1 MRRYVCCCLLA
12 LGLGSAPLLP
22 AQAQQSPTTDY
33 EKLVDEGLDL
43 YSRDQNAEALA
54 RFQQALKLQPH
65 EFRAQYGTAL
75 VYYTTGRYAEAAA
88 LCEALVKRGDDK
100 LPNLYVT
107 YGTSLD
113 RQHKPAEAV
122 RVYRRA
128 VQKFPDDEAL
138 WRYQGIALQNLQRY
152 DEAAVSFQKAVRL
165 LPDKPAAHLLL
176 AQLQAMRNHRIPA
189 LLGCMRGLLLESRP
203 VSTAQAMGLLDR
215 LLQSG
220 IQQTGPKAFSLN
232 LPEGLL
238 DKSSA
243 AKKPDDF
250 AMADA
255 MFTLETAL
263 DYDDKN
269 KGKNPGERLAEKL
282 SALCEDLA
290 RQQASQPPGFT
301 WQVYVPFFAALAQK
315 GYVPTLAYV
324 IQGRRPAADPAV
336 SSWLTQHPQQVQELS
351 AWVKDYR

>member
-1 MRRYVCCCLLA
+1 MWRYVCCLL
-12 LGLGSAPLLP
+12 LVLSSVPLLP
-22 AQAQQSPTTDY
+22 ALAQQAPPTDC
-33 EKLVDEGLDL
+33 EKLVDEGLNL
-43 YSRDQNAEALA
+43 YSRNQNNEALA
-54 RFQQALKLQPH
+54 RFQQALKLQPN

-75 VYYTTGRYAEAAA
+75 VYYTTGRYDEAVA
-88 LCEALVKRGDDK
+88 LCKALVKRGDDK

-113 RQHKPAEAV
+113 RQHQSAEAV
-122 RVYRRA
+122 RVYQQA

-138 WRYQGIALQNLQRY
+138 WRYQGIAFQNLQRY

-176 AQLQAMRNHRIPA
+176 AQIEAVRNHRLPA

-203 VSTAQAMGLLDR
+203 GPTAQAMGLLDR

-220 IQQTGPKAFSLN
+220 VQQTGPNAFSLN

-238 DKSSA
+238 DKSGA

-250 AMADA
+250 AMAEA
-255 MFTLETAL
+255 MLTLETAL
-263 DYDDKN
+263 DNDDKN
-269 KGKNPGERLAEKL
+269 KGKNPGERLGEKL
-282 SALCEDLA
+282 NALCEDLA
-290 RQQASQPPGFT
+290 RQQANQPSGFT
-301 WQVYVPFFAALAQK
+301 WQVYVPFFVELAQK

-324 IQGRRPAADPAV
+324 IQAKRLAAKPAV
-336 SSWLTQHPQQVQELS
+336 SSWLAEHPQQVKELS
-351 AWVKDYR
+351 EWVKTYH

>member
-1 MRRYVCCCLLA
+1 MRSYVCCCLLA

-22 AQAQQSPTTDY
+22 ALAQQAPATDY

-43 YSRDQNAEALA
+43 YSRDQNDEALA
-54 RFQQALKLQPH
+54 RFQQALRLQPSD
-65 EFRAQYGTAL
+65 FRAQYGTAL

-113 RQHKPAEAV
+113 RQHKSAEAV
-122 RVYRRA
+122 RVYQRA

-152 DEAAVSFQKAVRL
+152 DDAATSFQQAVRL
-165 LPDKPAAHLLL
+165 VPAKPAAHLLL
-176 AQLQAMRNHRIPA
+176 AQIEALHNHRILA

-203 VSTAQAMGLLDR
+203 NPTAQAMGLLDR

-220 IQQTGPKAFSLN
+220 VQQTGPKAFSLN

-238 DKSSA
+238 DKSAA

-250 AMADA
+250 AVIDA

-290 RQQASQPPGFT
+290 KQQANEPPGFT
-301 WQVYVPFFAALAQK
+301 WQVYVPFFVALAQK

-324 IQGRRPAADPAV
+324 IQGKRPAVDPAV
-336 SSWLTQHPQQVQELS
+336 SSWLAQHSQQAQELS
-351 AWVKDYR
+351 VWIKDYH